1 MKNVKLLVLDKG
13 DALTAY
19 LHSLQCVMQWPL
31 LNTCC
36 GEKLLHAVSF
46 VFSIQ
51 CSALIQ
57 RQHLPGHLTLTR
69 YSGDNKNPHN
79 QNAVYSYSDEIPIL
93 FSPLYTSCGWCRAEE
108 EVPLLLDLALV
119 MNLELCALDLLSAYL
134 PSSKSKENNFP
145 ILTSFLSILH
155 L

>member
-19 LHSLQCVMQWPL
+19 LHSLQCVMQRPL

-57 RQHLPGHLTLTR
+57 RQHLPWHLTLTR
-69 YSGDNKNPHN
+69 YSGDNN
-79 QNAVYSYSDEIPIL
+79 IPQPKCSLQFIQ
-93 FSPLYTSCGWCRAEE
+93 
-108 EVPLLLDLALV
+108 
-119 MNLELCALDLLSAYL
+119 
-134 PSSKSKENNFP
+134 
-145 ILTSFLSILH
+145 
-155 L
+155 

>member
-36 GEKLLHAVSF
+36 GEKLLHAVTF

-69 YSGDNKNPHN
+69 YSYSGDNNIPHN
-79 QNAVYSYSDEIPIL
+79 QIAVY
-93 FSPLYTSCGWCRAEE
+93 
-108 EVPLLLDLALV
+108 
-119 MNLELCALDLLSAYL
+119 NLQ
-134 PSSKSKENNFP
+134 
-145 ILTSFLSILH
+145 
-155 L
+155 